1 MAGPAALSRTTHLGI
16 GAHQDDLEFMAF
28 HGILACYDRAD
39 RWFGGVTITDGRG
52 SSRAGKFKDWTD
64 DQIAAER
71 IREQEAAAAIG
82 QYSFI
87 AQLGYGSAAVR
98 DAKQTAVREDLLR
111 LLQATRPEVVYL
123 HNLADK
129 HDTHVGCAL
138 RCIEA
143 LRLLPKPDRPKTV
156 YGCEV
161 WRDLDWLVDAE
172 KTAMFEDL
180 AEEFGVERA
189 GAAGGVIRAKAF
201 AEPFGG
207 RSGEE
212 HFGGAAGP
220 EQEFDGAFDV
230 MVGRGLLFAC
240 RQHRGREE
248 RGRTVIAPQGD
259 RQFRGATR
267 GRAAIQVGA
276 GPEGRRHQA
285 GVDG

>member
-1 MAGPAALSRTTHLGI
+1 MITLNPLARLSIPDGSSGPGALARTTHLGI

-52 SSRAGKFKDWTD
+52 SSRAGRFKDWSD

-87 AQLGYGSAAVR
+87 AQLGFGSAAVR
-98 DAKQTAVREDLLR
+98 DARQDAVRDDLRRILE
-111 LLQATRPEVVYL
+111 ASRPEVVYL

-138 RCIEA
+138 RCLEA
-143 LRLLPKPDRPKTV
+143 LRQLPKEDRPRQV

-172 KTAMFEDL
+172 KTPMPVSDRPELARALNEVFATQIAGGKRYDL
-180 AEEFGVERA
+180 AV
-189 GAAGGVIRAKAF
+189 
-201 AEPFGG
+201 
-207 RSGEE
+207 
-212 HFGGAAGP
+212 
-220 EQEFDGAFDV
+220 
-230 MVGRGLLFAC
+230 L
-240 RQHRGREE
+240 
-248 RGRTVIAPQGD
+248 
-259 RQFRGATR
+259 
-267 GRAAIQVGA
+267 
-276 GPEGRRHQA
+276 GRRTANATFSNAHATDQETA
-285 GVDG
+285 MQWAMDLTPLVQDDDLDPVAYAVGFIDRLKADVTARLRKSL